1 LHFRFYKCDKAKG
14 QKVTDTQSAKT
25 SLEPVPPLDLKAQ
38 WFSIKDEISAAINAV
53 VESQQFI
60 LGPQVHALEEE
71 IAKYCGTKFAV
82 GVASGT
88 DALLLALHAAG
99 VAPGDEV
106 LMPTFSF
113 IATADSVSLLGAVP
127 VFVDIDPSTFALD
140 PAQLESKI
148 TPRTRAIVPVHLY
161 GHPADMDP
169 INSVA
174 QRYNLKVIED
184 NAQAIGAKYKNRKTG
199 GLGHLG
205 CISFFPSKNLGGYGD
220 GGMIVTNSEEY
231 STHLRVLRNHGSPKK
246 YFATEQGWN
255 SRLDEIQAAVLRVK
269 LRHLDNWG
277 AARRKNANSYT
288 QLLKTVPG
296 VVTPVEA
303 SWAEQVYHQYTIR
316 VANRDHVQSALTQQ
330 GIGTTVY
337 YPTPMHLQPV
347 FAKLGYQEGD
357 LPQAEQ
363 AAKEVLSLPIYA
375 ELTSEQI
382 RRVVAAIS
390 AAVR

>member
-1 LHFRFYKCDKAKG
+1 
-14 QKVTDTQSAKT
+14 VTDTQTTKT

-38 WFSIKDEISAAINAV
+38 WLSIKDEISAAINAV

-60 LGPQVHALEEE
+60 LGSQVHALEEE
-71 IAKYCGTKFAV
+71 VARYCGAKFAV

-99 VAPGDEV
+99 VSPGDEV

-113 IATADSVSLLGAVP
+113 IATADSVSLLGAIP
-127 VFVDIDPSTFALD
+127 VFVDIDPSTFVID
-140 PAQLESKI
+140 PTQLETRI
-148 TPRTRAIVPVHLY
+148 TPRTRAIMPVHLY

-169 INSVA
+169 IDSIA
-174 QRYNLKVIED
+174 QRHNLKVIED

-199 GLGHLG
+199 CLGDLG

-220 GGMIVTNSEEY
+220 GGMIVTNSEAY
-231 STHLRVLRNHGSPKK
+231 SKHLRVLRNHGSAQK
-246 YFATEQGWN
+246 YYATEQGWN
-255 SRLDEIQAAVLRVK
+255 SRLDEIQAAILRVK

-277 AARRKNANSYT
+277 AARRRNASSYT
-288 QLLKTVPG
+288 QLLKAVPG
-296 VVTPVEA
+296 VVTPIEA
-303 SWAEQVYHQYTIR
+303 PWAEHVYHQYTIR
-316 VANRDHVQSALTQQ
+316 VGNRDRVQSALTKQ

-357 LPQAEQ
+357 LPRAEQ

-382 RRVVAAIS
+382 HRVVAAIS
-390 AAVR
+390 GI

>member
-1 LHFRFYKCDKAKG
+1 
-14 QKVTDTQSAKT
+14 VTDTQTTRT
-25 SLEPVPPLDLKAQ
+25 SLEPIPQLDLKAQ
-38 WFSIKDEISAAINAV
+38 WLSIKDEISAAINAV

-71 IAKYCGTKFAV
+71 VAQYCGTKFAV

-99 VAPGDEV
+99 VGPGDEV

-113 IATADSVSLLGAVP
+113 IATADTVPLLGAIP
-127 VFVDIDPSTFALD
+127 VFVDIDSSIFAID

-148 TPRTRAIVPVHLY
+148 SPRTRAIVPVHLY

-174 QRYNLKVIED
+174 QRHNLKVIED
-184 NAQAIGAKYKNRKTG
+184 NAQAIGAKYRNRKTG
-199 GLGHLG
+199 CLGDFG
-205 CISFFPSKNLGGYGD
+205 CISFFPSKNLGAYGD
-220 GGMIVTNSEEY
+220 GGMIVTNSEIY
-231 STHLRVLRNHGSPKK
+231 SKRLRSLRNHGSTKK
-246 YFATEQGWN
+246 YYATEQGWN
-255 SRLDEIQAAVLRVK
+255 SRLDEIQAAILRVK
-269 LRHLDNWG
+269 FRHLDKWG
-277 AARRKNANSYT
+277 VARRKNASSYS
-288 QLLKTVPG
+288 QLLKAVPG

-303 SWAEQVYHQYTIR
+303 PWAEHVYHQYTIR
-316 VANRDHVQSALTQQ
+316 VANRDRVQSALTKQA
-330 GIGTTVY
+330 ISTTVY
-337 YPTPMHLQPV
+337 YPTPMHLQPI
-347 FAKLGYQEGD
+347 FASLGYHKGD

-382 RRVVAAIS
+382 HRVVAAIM

>member
-1 LHFRFYKCDKAKG
+1 
-14 QKVTDTQSAKT
+14 VTDTQSTKT
-25 SLEPVPPLDLKAQ
+25 SLEPIPPVDLKAQ
-38 WFSIKDEISAAINAV
+38 WLTIKAEISGAINAV
-53 VESQQFI
+53 VESQHFI
-60 LGPQVHALEEE
+60 LGPQVQALEEE
-71 IAKYCGTKFAV
+71 VARYCGTKFAV

-99 VAPGDEV
+99 VGPGDEV

-113 IATADSVSLLGAVP
+113 IATADPVSLLGAVP
-127 VFVDIDPSTFALD
+127 VFVDISPDTFAID
-140 PAQLESKI
+140 SAQLEAKI

-174 QRYNLKVIED
+174 QRHNLKVIED

-199 GLGHLG
+199 CLGDLG

-220 GGMIVTNSEEY
+220 GGMIVTNSEPY
-231 STHLRVLRNHGSPKK
+231 SKRLRTLRSHGSPKK
-246 YFATEQGWN
+246 YYATEQGWN
-255 SRLDEIQAAVLRVK
+255 SRLDEIQAAILRVK
-269 LRHLDNWG
+269 LRHLDGWG
-277 AARRKNANSYT
+277 MARRKNASFYS
-288 QLLKTVPG
+288 QLLKDVHG

-303 SWAEQVYHQYTIR
+303 PWAEHVYHQYTIR
-316 VANRDHVQSALTQQ
+316 VLNRDRVQSALTEQ

-347 FAKLGYQEGD
+347 FAKLGYHEGD

-375 ELTSEQI
+375 ELTGEQI
-382 RRVVAAIS
+382 HRVVEAIAAT
-390 AAVR
+390 VR

>member
-1 LHFRFYKCDKAKG
+1 
-14 QKVTDTQSAKT
+14 VTDTQTTKT
-25 SLEPVPPLDLKAQ
+25 SLEPIPPLDLKAQ
-38 WFSIKDEISAAINAV
+38 WLSIKGEISAAINAV

-60 LGPQVHALEEE
+60 LGPQVQALEEE
-71 IAKYCGTKFAV
+71 IARYCGTKFAV

-99 VAPGDEV
+99 VGPGDEV
-106 LMPTFSF
+106 LLPTFSF
-113 IATADSVSLLGAVP
+113 IATADSVSLLGAIP
-127 VFVDIDPSTFALD
+127 VFVDIDPSTFAID
-140 PAQLESKI
+140 AAQLEAKI
-148 TPRTRAIVPVHLY
+148 TSRTRAILPVHLY

-169 INSVA
+169 INAIA
-174 QRYNLKVIED
+174 QRHNLKVIED

-199 GLGHLG
+199 GLGDFG
-205 CISFFPSKNLGGYGD
+205 CISFFPSKNLGAYGD
-220 GGMIVTNSEEY
+220 AGMIVTNSEPY
-231 STHLRVLRNHGSPKK
+231 SKHLRVLRNHGSPQK
-246 YFATEQGWN
+246 YYATEQGWN
-255 SRLDEIQAAVLRVK
+255 SRLDEIQAAILRVK

-277 AARRKNANSYT
+277 AARRKNASSYS
-288 QLLKTVPG
+288 QLLKAIPG

-303 SWAEQVYHQYTIR
+303 PWAEHVHHQYTIR
-316 VANRDHVQSALTQQ
+316 VVNRDRLQSALTEQ

-347 FAKLGYQEGD
+347 FAKLGYHVGD
-357 LPQAEQ
+357 LPQAEK

-382 RRVVAAIS
+382 HRVVSAIA

>member
-1 LHFRFYKCDKAKG
+1 
-14 QKVTDTQSAKT
+14 VTDTQTTKT
-25 SLEPVPPLDLKAQ
+25 SLEPIPPLDLKAQ
-38 WFSIKDEISAAINAV
+38 WLSLKSEISAAINAV

-60 LGPQVHALEEE
+60 LGPQVQALEEE
-71 IAKYCGTKFAV
+71 VAQYCGTKFAV

-99 VAPGDEV
+99 VVPGDEV

-127 VFVDIDPSTFALD
+127 VFVDIDPSTFAVD

-148 TPRTRAIVPVHLY
+148 TPRTCAIVPVHLY
-161 GHPADMDP
+161 GHPVDMDP

-174 QRYNLKVIED
+174 QRHNLKVIED
-184 NAQAIGAKYKNRKTG
+184 NAQAIGAKYKDRKTG
-199 GLGHLG
+199 SLGDLG
-205 CISFFPSKNLGGYGD
+205 CISFFPSKNLGAYGD
-220 GGMIVTNSEEY
+220 GGMIVTNSEAY
-231 STHLRVLRNHGSPKK
+231 AKHLRVLRNHGSPQK
-246 YFATEQGWN
+246 YYATEQGWN
-255 SRLDEIQAAVLRVK
+255 SRLDEIQAAILRVK

-277 AARRKNANSYT
+277 AARRKNASSYS
-288 QLLKTVPG
+288 QLLKAIPG
-296 VVTPVEA
+296 VVTPIEA
-303 SWAEQVYHQYTIR
+303 PWGEHVYHQYTIR
-316 VANRDHVQSALTQQ
+316 VGNRDRVQSALTEQ

-347 FAKLGYQEGD
+347 FAKLGYHEGD

-375 ELTSEQI
+375 ELTTEQI
-382 RRVVAAIS
+382 HRVVSAIA

>member
-1 LHFRFYKCDKAKG
+1 
-14 QKVTDTQSAKT
+14 VTDTLTSKT
-25 SLEPVPPLDLKAQ
+25 SLEPIPPLDLKAQ
-38 WFSIKDEISAAINAV
+38 WLSIKSEISAAINGV

-60 LGPQVHALEEE
+60 LGPQVQALEEE
-71 IAKYCGTKFAV
+71 VAKYCGTNFAV

-99 VAPGDEV
+99 IGPGDEV

-113 IATADSVSLLGAVP
+113 IATADSVSLLGAIP
-127 VFVDIDPSTFALD
+127 VFVDIDPSTFAVD

-161 GHPADMDP
+161 GHPVDMDP

-174 QRYNLKVIED
+174 QRHNLKVIED
-184 NAQAIGAKYKNRKTG
+184 NAQAVGAKYKNRKTG
-199 GLGHLG
+199 GLGDLG

-220 GGMIVTNSEEY
+220 GGMIVTNSESY
-231 STHLRVLRNHGSPKK
+231 ARHLRVLRNHGSAKK
-246 YFATEQGWN
+246 YYATEQGWN
-255 SRLDEIQAAVLRVK
+255 SRLDEIQAAILRVK

-277 AARRKNANSYT
+277 VARRKNASTYS

-303 SWAEQVYHQYTIR
+303 PWAEHVYHQYTIR
-316 VANRDHVQSALTQQ
+316 VDNRDRVQSALAEQ
-330 GIGTTVY
+330 GIGATVY

-347 FAKLGYQEGD
+347 FAKLGYHEGD
-357 LPQAEQ
+357 LPHAEQ

-382 RRVVAAIS
+382 HRVVAAIAS
-390 AAVR
+390 AVR

>member
-1 LHFRFYKCDKAKG
+1 M
-14 QKVTDTQSAKT
+14 TDTQTTKT
-25 SLEPVPPLDLKAQ
+25 SLEPIPPLDLKAQ
-38 WFSIKDEISAAINAV
+38 WFSIKGEISAAINAV
-53 VESQQFI
+53 VESQHFI
-60 LGPQVHALEEE
+60 LGPQVQALEEE
-71 IAKYCGTKFAV
+71 VAKYCGTKFAV

-99 VAPGDEV
+99 VGPGDEV
-106 LMPTFSF
+106 LLPTFSF
-113 IATADSVSLLGAVP
+113 IATADSVSLLGAIP
-127 VFVDIDPSTFALD
+127 VFVDIDPSTFAID
-140 PAQLESKI
+140 AAQLEAKI
-148 TPRTRAIVPVHLY
+148 TSRTRAILPVHLY

-169 INSVA
+169 INAIA
-174 QRYNLKVIED
+174 QRHNLKVIED

-199 GLGHLG
+199 GLGDFG
-205 CISFFPSKNLGGYGD
+205 CISFFPSKNLGAYGD
-220 GGMIVTNSEEY
+220 AGMIVTNSEPH
-231 STHLRVLRNHGSPKK
+231 SKHLRVLRNHGSPQK
-246 YFATEQGWN
+246 YYATEQGWN
-255 SRLDEIQAAVLRVK
+255 SRLDEIQAAILRVK

-277 AARRKNANSYT
+277 AARRKNASSYS
-288 QLLKTVPG
+288 QLLKAIPG

-303 SWAEQVYHQYTIR
+303 PWAEHVHHQYTIR
-316 VANRDHVQSALTQQ
+316 VVNRDRLQSALTEQ

-347 FAKLGYQEGD
+347 FAKFRYREGD

-382 RRVVAAIS
+382 HRVVVGIA